1 MREKPKILWCSLM
14 APYDKVNHA
23 SGKIENY
30 YLKYLHSTQKYDI
43 TVATFCKSPETEFL
57 DFDKYKIAYR
67 IQIRKRGGVA
77 AGIYRLVA
85 WLSKF
90 NVWNQYAG
98 LTPCDISR
106 GMKKILDRLKKEGYS
121 PDLIILD
128 WTEILFL
135 YPYIKKLFPDAG
147 YIAIEEDVS
156 FLGQMRRH
164 DFAKNPLAKAFYGYK
179 GRHVRERELHYLN
192 QCDFVILNNRKDE
205 KLAARNGLSSPHWVW
220 APYFQNY
227 LNTKPCCKTHTI
239 VFYGAMFREENWKS
253 ALWFIDN
260 VLPLIR
266 EKNIKF
272 KIIGGDPNPRLLSC
286 KDTRVEVA
294 GFVEDISAEISSALC
309 LVAPL
314 VLGAGIKIKVL
325 EALSIGVP
333 VLTNQIGIE
342 GIPAVD
348 GESYFHCEAPED
360 YVKCIHALLA
370 EEIDR
375 DKVAVR
381 SKDVI
386 KQNFDFEK
394 DRYILEQ
401 QIDTLLQ
408 NKVSSFSGRSGI
420 QIDKSP

>member
-1 MREKPKILWCSLM
+1 MINSQKILWCSLM

-30 YLKYLHSTQKYDI
+30 YLKYLHSTQKYEI
-43 TVATFCKSPETEFL
+43 MMATFCKSPEIEML
-57 DFDKYKIAYR
+57 DFDKYNIEYR
-67 IQIRKRGGVA
+67 IQVRKREGLT
-77 AGIYRLVA
+77 AGIFRIIA

-90 NVWNQYAG
+90 NILNQYAG

-106 GMKKILDRLKKEGYS
+106 GMKKMLRRLKEENYS

-135 YPYIKKLFPDAG
+135 YPFIRELFPDAG

-164 DFAKNPLAKAFYGYK
+164 DFTKNPLTRAFYGYK
-179 GRHVRERELHYLN
+179 GRQVRELEIHYLN
-192 QCDFVILNNRKDE
+192 QCAFVILNNRKDE
-205 KLAARNGLSSPHWVW
+205 RLAVQNGLSSPRWVW
-220 APYFQNY
+220 APYFQNH
-227 LNTKPCCKTHTI
+227 LDAKPCCTSRTI
-239 VFYGAMFREENWKS
+239 IFYGAMFREENWKS

-266 EKNIKF
+266 ETDIKF
-272 KIIGGDPNPRLLSC
+272 KIIGANPNPKLLSR
-286 KDTRVEVA
+286 KDSRVEIA
-294 GFVEDISAEISSALC
+294 GFVEDISTEISSALC

-342 GIPAVD
+342 GIPAVH
-348 GESYFHCEAPED
+348 GESYFHCEKPDD
-360 YVKCIHALLA
+360 YVECITALLTGK
-370 EEIDR
+370 IDR
-375 DKVAVR
+375 ERVAA
-381 SKDVI
+381 SAKNVI
-386 KQNFDFEK
+386 RQNFDFEG
-394 DRYILEQ
+394 DRHILEQ
-401 QIDTLLQ
+401 HIDALLQ
-408 NKVSSFSGRSGI
+408 ERISDSFGKETGI
-420 QIDKSP
+420 